1 MDKEDKS
8 AGFYI
13 KAVGKPLIIYL
24 FVAAILLFAEFAV
37 PFMVFISP
45 FLILLFLVI
54 ANIYAAWTTV
64 KTGGS
69 AVDALVVGVLFG
81 VGSAAVS
88 VLLMIGAAFMVEG
101 MVHQVTGIPG
111 GPQSEI
117 ALRIDTVLMKI
128 LQLQVL
134 VGIII
139 VPAIHLSLSVL
150 VCGLTGAIAEK
161 KMKKT
166 ARK

>member
-13 KAVGKPLIIYL
+13 KAVGMPLIVYVVI
-24 FVAAILLFAEFAV
+24 AAVLLFAEFAV

-45 FLILLFLVI
+45 ILILFFLVI

-69 AVDALVVGVLFG
+69 AIDALVVGILFG
-81 VGSAAVS
+81 VGSAVVS
-88 VLLMIGAAFMVEG
+88 VLLMIAAAYMVED
-101 MVHQVTGIPG
+101 MVHKVTGIPG
-111 GPQSEI
+111 GPQSEV
-117 ALRIDTVLMKI
+117 AMRIDTVLMKI

-150 VCGLTGAIAEK
+150 VSGLTGVIAEK

-166 ARK
+166 ALK